1 MDKQKVTKGLLK
13 IVLGLSIIFAVL
25 AFVYDQK
32 QSQQQQTTHNQ
43 IQQVQ
48 KKQRSAQKQQ
58 QNKET
63 LVTDTVYQKRAVT
76 FLNRALAR
84 ATKSGDII
92 SAKDETYGNSDA
104 YTAIQAMAGM
114 NSGMKLT
121 QHDLHFNKMADGE
134 IVGEGQIEI
143 EAFGIS
149 DDKEAKTRHIKS
161 KFTVLLTLEQYQGQL
176 RVESI
181 KLGEVKAS
189 ENAKD
194 TVY

>member
-63 LVTDTVYQKRAVT
+63 FVTDTVYQKRAVT

-84 ATKSGDII
+84 ATKSGDI
-92 SAKDETYGNSDA
+92 SAKDETYGNADA

-114 NSGMKLT
+114 NSGMRLT
-121 QHDLHFNKMADGE
+121 QHKLQFNKMADCE
-134 IVGEGQIEI
+134 IVCDGKIEF
-143 EAFGIS
+143 EAFGILVDS
-149 DDKEAKTRHIKS
+149 KGKIRH
-161 KFTVLLTLEQYQGQL
+161 EYM
-176 RVESI
+176 
-181 KLGEVKAS
+181 
-189 ENAKD
+189 
-194 TVY
+194 

>member
-13 IVLGLSIIFAVL
+13 IVLGLSIIFVVL

-76 FLNRALAR
+76 FLNCALAR
-84 ATKSGDII
+84 ATKSGDI
-92 SAKDETYGNSDA
+92 SAKDETYGNADA

>member
-13 IVLGLSIIFAVL
+13 LVLGLSIIFAGL

-48 KKQRSAQKQQ
+48 KKQRSTQKQQ

-84 ATKSGDII
+84 ATKSGDI
-92 SAKDETYGNSDA
+92 SAKDETYGNADA

>member
-32 QSQQQQTTHNQ
+32 QSQQQQATHNQ

-84 ATKSGDII
+84 ATKSGDI
-92 SAKDETYGNSDA
+92 SAKDETYGNADA

>member
-13 IVLGLSIIFAVL
+13 LVLGLSIIFAGL

-32 QSQQQQTTHNQ
+32 QSQQQQATHNQ

-48 KKQRSAQKQQ
+48 KKQRSTQKQQ

-63 LVTDTVYQKRAVT
+63 LVNDAAYQKRAVA

-84 ATKSGDII
+84 ATKSGDL
-92 SAKDETYGNSDA
+92 SAKDETYGNADA

-114 NSGMKLT
+114 NSGMKLNH
-121 QHDLHFNKMADGE
+121 HDLQFNKMADGE

>member
-13 IVLGLSIIFAVL
+13 LVLGLSIIFAVL

-32 QSQQQQTTHNQ
+32 QSQQQQTTQ
-43 IQQVQ
+43 QQVQ
-48 KKQRSAQKQQ
+48 QVKHQQKNTQQ
-58 QNKET
+58 KRQTQEK
-63 LVTDTVYQKRAVT
+63 LVADAVYQKRAVA

-84 ATKSGDII
+84 ATKSGDI
-92 SAKDETYGNSDA
+92 SAKDETYGNADV

-121 QHDLHFNKMADGE
+121 HHDLQFNKMADGE

-149 DDKEAKTRHIKS
+149 DDKKAKTRHVKS
-161 KFTVLLTLEQYQGQL
+161 KFTVLLTLDQYQGQL

>member
-32 QSQQQQTTHNQ
+32 QSQQQQITHNQ

-84 ATKSGDII
+84 ATKSGDI
-92 SAKDETYGNSDA
+92 AKDETYGNADA

>member
-48 KKQRSAQKQQ
+48 KKQRSVQKQQ

-84 ATKSGDII
+84 ATKSGDI
-92 SAKDETYGNSDA
+92 SAKDETYGNADA

>member
-13 IVLGLSIIFAVL
+13 LVLGLSIIFAGL

-32 QSQQQQTTHNQ
+32 QSQQQQVTQ
-43 IQQVQ
+43 QQVQ
-48 KKQRSAQKQQ
+48 QVKHQQKNIQQ
-58 QNKET
+58 KRQTQEK
-63 LVTDTVYQKRAVT
+63 LVTDAVYQKRAVA

-84 ATKSGDII
+84 ATKSGDI
-92 SAKDETYGNSDA
+92 SAKDETYGNTDA

-121 QHDLHFNKMADGE
+121 QHKLQFNKMADGE
-134 IVGEGQIEI
+134 IVGDGQIEI

-149 DDKEAKTRHIKS
+149 DDKKAKTRHVKS
-161 KFTVLLTLEQYQGQL
+161 KFTVLLTLDQYQGQL

>member
-84 ATKSGDII
+84 ATKSGDI
-92 SAKDETYGNSDA
+92 SAKDETYGNADA

-121 QHDLHFNKMADGE
+121 QHDLHCNKMADGE

>member
-13 IVLGLSIIFAVL
+13 LVLGLSIIFAVL

-32 QSQQQQTTHNQ
+32 QSQQQQTTQ
-43 IQQVQ
+43 QQVQ
-48 KKQRSAQKQQ
+48 QVKHQQKNTQQ
-58 QNKET
+58 KRQTQEK
-63 LVTDTVYQKRAVT
+63 LVTDAVYQKRAVA

-84 ATKSGDII
+84 ATKSGDI
-92 SAKDETYGNSDA
+92 SPKDETYGNADA

-121 QHDLHFNKMADGE
+121 QHKLQFNKMADGE
-134 IVGEGQIEI
+134 IVGDGQIEI

-149 DDKEAKTRHIKS
+149 DDKKAKTRHVKS
-161 KFTVLLTLEQYQGQL
+161 KFTVLLTLDQYQGQL